1 MPHSIRVLP
10 IHSAHSCTAS
20 LRALRASIPA
30 WQPLLPGLTW
40 RGRCASVILTSPPL
54 RAAEVRITT
63 APLRREKQEGCQP
76 ESRKEEHVVVR
87 TVPMAVEGA
96 SKTSAGYRW
105 KVHRAPRSARPWRWC
120 WPCS

>member
-54 RAAEVRITT
+54 RDAEVRITT
-63 APLRREKQEGCQP
+63 APLRKEAQEGLANP
-76 ESRKEEHVVVR
+76 ESKKKQAVVL
-87 TVPMAVEGA
+87 TVPMTVEGA
-96 SKTSAGYRW
+96 NKTGAG
-105 KVHRAPRSARPWRWC
+105 
-120 WPCS
+120 